1 MHTILE
7 IINLSTEFLSKKEV
21 ESPRINAELLLAH
34 VLKCKRLDLYLKF
47 DQPLKED
54 ELNIYREFLKRRGK
68 REPLQYIVG
77 NVEFY
82 GLEFIVNPSVLIPRP
97 ETEILVETVIENS
110 NKELHL
116 KILDIGTGSGNI
128 AISISKNL
136 INATV
141 WGIDTSDEALKVA
154 EENSINNS
162 VDERTSFAK
171 KNILNGFQFDE
182 KEFDIIVSNPPYI
195 SKNDYQNLMP
205 ELKNFEPS
213 ISLTDDNDGLTFYRE
228 ISMKAK
234 SILKTGGR
242 IYFEVGKDQ
251 YKDVSSILSENNFV
265 NIKVKTDYSN
275 IERVVYGEMI

>member
-47 DQPLKED
+47 DQPLKEE

>member
-195 SKNDYQNLMP
+195 SKNDYQKLMP